1 MIMRFSVCN
10 LYRTVIIQT
19 NKDNKMRYNKIGNGD
34 NIRLLF
40 SVALVLVTTLII
52 YGAVTNRIMVIMF
65 EMRSISK
72 FSLIFFVI
80 AIGFFVLLYCKF
92 IDKLTN

>member
-1 MIMRFSVCN
+1 
-10 LYRTVIIQT
+10 
-19 NKDNKMRYNKIGNGD
+19 MRYNKIGNGN

-72 FSLIFFVI
+72 FSLIFLSLQLVFI
-80 AIGFFVLLYCKF
+80 VLLYCKF

>member
-1 MIMRFSVCN
+1 
-10 LYRTVIIQT
+10 
-19 NKDNKMRYNKIGNGD
+19 MRYNKIGNGD

-72 FSLIFFVI
+72 ISLIFLSLQLVFI
-80 AIGFFVLLYCKF
+80 VLLYCKF

>member
-1 MIMRFSVCN
+1 MLRLAFDFIITWRET
-10 LYRTVIIQT
+10 RTRP
-19 NKDNKMRYNKIGNGD
+19 NAY
-34 NIRLLF
+34 
-40 SVALVLVTTLII
+40 

-80 AIGFFVLLYCKF
+80 AIGFYRITLLQIYR
-92 IDKLTN
+92 

>member
-1 MIMRFSVCN
+1 
-10 LYRTVIIQT
+10 
-19 NKDNKMRYNKIGNGD
+19 MRYNKIGNGD

-72 FSLIFFVI
+72 FSLIFLSLQLV
-80 AIGFFVLLYCKF
+80 FFVLLYCKF